1 MHGNVI
7 KPRKGIPKMYDPGPI
22 PAFLD
27 RTKLCYTFSNLNCYE
42 NVCPYQFY
50 ERYIK
55 KTVPFVETEAMR
67 YGTKVHEAM
76 EHRIARNKP
85 LHPDFAQW
93 EPFAAPFD
101 AMPTKCEFKAGITV
115 DGNPCDFFDNARVW
129 LRGKLDCVASNGE
142 KAYLID
148 WKSGSSK
155 YENRFELDVGALM
168 LHAANPV
175 LKKIVGNYVWLKENR
190 LGEMYDL
197 SDTRHA
203 WTKVTGIV
211 KKIERD
217 RKTGEFEKRPG
228 PLCGF
233 CDVKHCEHNRKK

>member
-1 MHGNVI
+1 MN
-7 KPRKGIPKMYDPGPI
+7 YDPGPI
-22 PAFLD
+22 PAILD
-27 RTKLCYTFSNLNCYE
+27 RTRLVYSYTNLNCYE

-55 KTVPFVETEAMR
+55 KSTPFIETEAMR

-76 EHRIARNKP
+76 EHRIAHKKP

-93 EPFAAPFD
+93 EPFAAPFNGVLT
-101 AMPTKCEFKAGITV
+101 PVQTSRVRCELKLGVTSEGRA
-115 DGNPCDFFDNARVW
+115 CDFFDNAQVW
-129 LRGKLDCVASNGE
+129 LRGKLDVVASDVE
-142 KAYLID
+142 KAYLVD
-148 WKSGSSK
+148 WKTGNSN
-155 YENRFELDVGALM
+155 YEDRFELDVGALM

-190 LGEMYDL
+190 LGELYDL

-211 KKIERD
+211 KRIERD
-217 RKTGEFEKRPG
+217 RQTGQFEKRPG

-233 CDVKHCEHNRKK
+233 CDVKHCEHNKKR

>member
-1 MHGNVI
+1 MN
-7 KPRKGIPKMYDPGPI
+7 YDPGPL
-22 PAFLD
+22 PAILD
-27 RTKLCYTFSNLNCYE
+27 RTRLVYSYTNLNCYE

-55 KTVPFVETEAMR
+55 KSTPFVETEAMR
-67 YGTKVHEAM
+67 YGTKVHEAL
-76 EHRIARNKP
+76 EHRIAHKKP

-101 AMPTKCEFKAGITV
+101 GFHDDTRDKTVPRQALSTELKLGITV
-115 DGNPCDFFDNARVW
+115 KGECCDFFDNANVW
-129 LRGKLDCVASNGE
+129 LRGKLDVVVLNGFNR
-142 KAYLID
+142 AYIND
-148 WKSGSSK
+148 WKTGNSN
-155 YENRFELDVGALM
+155 YEDRFELDVGALM
-168 LHAANPV
+168 LHAANPH
-175 LKKIVGNYVWLKENR
+175 LTTIKGTYTWLKENR

-211 KKIERD
+211 KRIERD
-217 RKTGEFEKRPG
+217 RQTGQFEKRPG

-233 CDVKHCEHNRKK
+233 CDVKHCEHNKKR

>member
-1 MHGNVI
+1 MH
-7 KPRKGIPKMYDPGPI
+7 DPGPL
-22 PAFLD
+22 PAILD
-27 RTKLCYTFSNLNCYE
+27 RTRLVYSYTNLNCYD

-55 KTVPFVETEAMR
+55 KSTPFIETEAMR

-76 EHRIARNKP
+76 EHRIAHKKP

-93 EPFAAPFD
+93 EPFAVPFD
-101 AMPTKCEFKAGITV
+101 SMPTKCELKAGITV
-115 DGNPCDFFDNARVW
+115 DGNPCDFFENATVW
-129 LRGKLDCVASNGE
+129 LRGKLDVTVVNGST
-142 KAYLID
+142 AYIND
-148 WKSGSSK
+148 WKTGNSN
-155 YENRFELDVGALM
+155 YEDRFELDVGALM
-168 LHAANPV
+168 LHAANPH
-175 LKKIVGNYVWLKENR
+175 LTTIKGTYTWLKENR

-211 KKIERD
+211 KRIERD

>member
-1 MHGNVI
+1 MH
-7 KPRKGIPKMYDPGPI
+7 DPGPL
-22 PAFLD
+22 PAILD
-27 RTKLCYTFSNLNCYE
+27 RTRLVYSYSNLNCYE

-76 EHRIARNKP
+76 EHRIAHKKP

-93 EPFAAPFD
+93 EPFAEPFD
-101 AMPTKCEFKAGITV
+101 KIRESPATGKSLSCELKLGITV
-115 DGNPCDFFDNARVW
+115 EGKPCDFFDNTKVW
-129 LRGKLDCVASNGE
+129 LRGKLDVVMINGDR
-142 KAYLID
+142 AYMND

-155 YENRFELDVGALM
+155 YEDRFELDVGALM
-168 LHAANPV
+168 LHAANPH
-175 LKKIVGNYVWLKENR
+175 LTKIKGTYTWLKENR

-217 RKTGEFEKRPG
+217 RQTGQFEKREG
-228 PLCGF
+228 PLCQF
-233 CDVKHCEHNRKK
+233 CDVKSCEHNKKR